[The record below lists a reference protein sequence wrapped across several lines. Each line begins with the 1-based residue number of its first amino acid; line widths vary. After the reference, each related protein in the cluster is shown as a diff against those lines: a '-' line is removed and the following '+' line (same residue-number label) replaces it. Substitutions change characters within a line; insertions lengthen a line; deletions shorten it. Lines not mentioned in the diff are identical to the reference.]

1 MVAVKKVII
10 AKTKKK
16 KVNDTV
22 LIRKANDLVEARYKF
37 DIWETRLFLKMLTMI
52 RSDDKDFYE
61 YKIYIHDLI
70 KDFQLENNKDTY
82 QRVKD
87 GARKLMTK
95 IIRVLVKDEGNLVE
109 LETPI
114 IGAVKKTLDEGDGS
128 YIKLAFFP
136 EMKQFLLEL
145 KNRYLVY
152 DFKNVSNL
160 PSPYYVR
167 IYELL
172 KQYEKI
178 GERRFGVTELKEMLG
193 ITTEYKLYGHFKNKI
208 LDKAQ
213 AKLEE
218 HTDIHF
224 TYKEI
229 KRGRSIE
236 GLVFYIHSNRHK
248 MQDTIKTEIITDFED
263 VEEEENDENIEINPV
278 FQTYFERL
286 NSWWGIG
293 KEQFLKRVGDKSP
306 EDIDKAI
313 HFTKERI
320 KTGKANNPA
329 GIFLD
334 ALSKGY
340 KTPLQIKA
348 EKQAQKEQ
356 LDREKR
362 ERIKPLL
369 DEYEDISLLFSA
381 AINNAI
387 RDITSEDPTITEGA
401 IDRVKALH
409 LKMGNAKIRS
419 KTIEDFR
426 QQPLLR
432 EMVKSEIMRSFP
444 EKFARINAQFSGQ
457 MQQIMVKIKAVDP
470 SYPNEV

>member
-1 MVAVKKVII
+1 MVAVKKII
-10 AKTKKK
+10 VAKNKKK

-178 GERRFGVTELKEMLG
+178 GERRFGVTELKEILG
-193 ITTEYKLYGHFKNKI
+193 ITTEYKLYGHFKSKI

-236 GLVFYIHSNRHK
+236 GLIFYIHSNRNK
-248 MQDTIKTEIITDFED
+248 MNEPIKAEIITDFED
-263 VEEEENDENIEINPV
+263 VIEEGDILDINPV
-278 FQTYFERL
+278 YQTYFERL
-286 NSWWGIG
+286 NGWWGIG
-293 KEQFLKRVGDKSP
+293 KDQFLKRVGDKTP
-306 EDIDKAI
+306 DDIDKAI
-313 HFTKERI
+313 NFTKDRI

-340 KTPLQIKA
+340 RTPQQIKA
-348 EKQAQKEQ
+348 EKQAEKEQ
-356 LDREKR
+356 QEREKR
-362 ERIKPLL
+362 QKIKPLME
-369 DEYEDISLLFSA
+369 EYEDLSLLFSA
-381 AINNAI
+381 SINNAI
-387 RDITSEDPTITEGA
+387 RDITSEDPAITEGA
-401 IDRVKALH
+401 IERVKALH

-426 QQPLLR
+426 QEPLLR

-444 EKFARINAQFSGQ
+444 EKFGLINEQFSGQ
-457 MQQIMVKIKAVDP
+457 MQHIIMKIKEIDP
-470 SYPNEV
+470 NYPNI

>member
-1 MVAVKKVII
+1 MTVLKKVLPV
-10 AKTKKK
+10 KPKKK

-61 YKIYIHDLI
+61 YKIYINDLI

-95 IIRVLVKDEGNLVE
+95 IIRVLVKDEGNMVE

-178 GERRFGVTELKEMLG
+178 GERRFTVTELKEILG
-193 ITTEYKLYGHFKNKI
+193 ITSEYKLYGHFKNKI

-218 HTDIHF
+218 HTDINF
-224 TYKEI
+224 TYKEV
-229 KRGRSIE
+229 KKGRSIE
-236 GLVFYIHSNRHK
+236 GLVFYIHTNRVK
-248 MQDTIKTEIITDFED
+248 PTVATATIHPEALTDFEEII
-263 VEEEENDENIEINPV
+263 EEEEDLMELDSV
-278 FQTYFERL
+278 FQSYFERL
-286 NSWWGIG
+286 NGWWGIG
-293 KEQFLKRVGDKSP
+293 KEVFVKKVGDKTAA
-306 EDIDKAI
+306 DIDKAI
-313 HFTKERI
+313 NFTKERI
-320 KTGKANNPA
+320 KAGKANNPA

-340 KTPLQIKA
+340 KTPQELKL
-348 EKQAQKEQ
+348 EKQAEKER
-356 LDREKR
+356 LVKENKAK
-362 ERIKPLL
+362 IKPLME
-369 DEYEDISLLFSA
+369 EYEDLSLLFSSS
-381 AINNAI
+381 INNAI
-387 RDITSEDPTITEGA
+387 REITSEDPAITEGA
-401 IDRVKALH
+401 IERVRAMH
-409 LKMGNAKIRS
+409 LKMGNTKIRT
-419 KTIEDFR
+419 KTIENFR
-426 QQPLLR
+426 QEPLLR

-444 EKFARINAQFSGQ
+444 EKFGLINEQFREQ
-457 MQQIMVKIKAVDP
+457 MQQIIGQIKAIEP
-470 SYPNEV
+470 NYPM

>member
-1 MVAVKKVII
+1 MTAIRKIIVPKK
-10 AKTKKK
+10 KKK

-95 IIRVLVKDEGNLVE
+95 IIRVLVKDEGKTVE

-114 IGAVKKTLDEGDGS
+114 IGAIKKTLDDNDGS

-136 EMKQFLLEL
+136 EMKTFLLEL

-178 GERRFGVTELKEMLG
+178 GERRFGVTELKEILG
-193 ITTEYKLYGHFKNKI
+193 IMTEYKLYGHFKNKI
-208 LDKAQ
+208 LDRAQ
-213 AKLEE
+213 AKIAE
-218 HTDIHF
+218 HTDIQF

-229 KRGRSIE
+229 KRGRSVEMLI
-236 GLVFYIHSNRHK
+236 FYIHPNKSK
-248 MQDTIKTEIITDFED
+248 LTEKENVEVTVDYED
-263 VEEEENDENIEINPV
+263 VIEEEEEIIWEILNPAH
-278 FQTYFERL
+278 QAYFDRL
-286 NSWWGIG
+286 NGWWGIG
-293 KEQFLKRVGDKSP
+293 KEEFLKRVGDKTEP
-306 EDIDKAI
+306 DIEKAI
-313 HFTKERI
+313 ELLKN
-320 KTGKANNPA
+320 A
-329 GIFLD
+329 
-334 ALSKGY
+334 SK
-340 KTPLQIKA
+340 QV
-348 EKQAQKEQ
+348 
-356 LDREKR
+356 KR
-362 ERIKPLL
+362 SILRAF
-369 DEYEDISLLFSA
+369 SLML
-381 AINNAI
+381 
-387 RDITSEDPTITEGA
+387 
-401 IDRVKALH
+401 
-409 LKMGNAKIRS
+409 
-419 KTIEDFR
+419 
-426 QQPLLR
+426 
-432 EMVKSEIMRSFP
+432 
-444 EKFARINAQFSGQ
+444 
-457 MQQIMVKIKAVDP
+457 
-470 SYPNEV
+470 

>member
-1 MVAVKKVII
+1 MPVIKKAII
-10 AKTKKK
+10 AKSKKK

-178 GERRFGVTELKEMLG
+178 GERRFGVTELKEILG

-213 AKLEE
+213 AKIDE

-236 GLVFYIHSNRHK
+236 GLVFYIHSNRNK
-248 MQDTIKTEIITDFED
+248 MNDPLKTEIITDFEE
-263 VEEEENDENIEINPV
+263 VMDEDDADRVDINPV
-278 FQTYFERL
+278 YQTYFERL
-286 NSWWGIG
+286 NGWWGIG
-293 KEQFLKRVGDKSP
+293 KEEFLKRVGDKTP

-320 KTGKANNPA
+320 KAGKAINPA

-340 KTPLQIKA
+340 KTPQQVKA
-348 EKQAQKEQ
+348 EKQAEKAQ
-356 LDREKR
+356 LEREKQAK
-362 ERIKPLL
+362 IKPLI
-369 DEYEDISLLFSA
+369 DEYEDLSLLFSS

-387 RDITSEDPTITEGA
+387 RDITSEDPAITEGA
-401 IDRVKALH
+401 IERVKVLH
-409 LKMGNAKIRS
+409 LKMGNAKIRT
-419 KTIEDFR
+419 KTIDDFR
-426 QQPLLR
+426 QEPLLR

-444 EKFARINAQFSGQ
+444 EKFGLINEQFSGQ
-457 MQQIMVKIKAVDP
+457 MQHIRVKIKAIDP
-470 SYPNEV
+470 HYPNI

>member
-1 MVAVKKVII
+1 MVAVKKVIV
-10 AKTKKK
+10 AKSKKK

-178 GERRFGVTELKEMLG
+178 GERRFGVTELKEILG
-193 ITTEYKLYGHFKNKI
+193 ITTEYKLYGHFKSKI

-218 HTDIHF
+218 HTDIYF

-236 GLVFYIHSNRHK
+236 GLVFYIHSNRNK
-248 MQDTIKTEIITDFED
+248 MNEPIKTDIITDFED
-263 VEEEENDENIEINPV
+263 VIEEEDVETLDINPV
-278 FQTYFERL
+278 YQTYFERL
-286 NSWWGIG
+286 NGWWGIG
-293 KEQFLKRVGDKSP
+293 KEQFLKRVGDKTS

-313 HFTKERI
+313 NFTKDRI

-340 KTPLQIKA
+340 KTPQQVKA
-348 EKQAQKEQ
+348 EKQAEKEQ
-356 LDREKR
+356 QEREKR
-362 ERIKPLL
+362 EKIKPLME
-369 DEYEDISLLFSA
+369 EYEDLSLLFSA
-381 AINNAI
+381 SINNAI
-387 RDITSEDPTITEGA
+387 RDITSEDPAITEGA
-401 IDRVKALH
+401 IERVKALH
-409 LKMGNAKIRS
+409 LKMGNSKIRS

-426 QQPLLR
+426 QEPLLR

-444 EKFARINAQFSGQ
+444 DKFGLINEQFSGQ
-457 MQQIMVKIKAVDP
+457 MQQIIGRIKAIDP
-470 SYPNEV
+470 NYPM

>member
-1 MVAVKKVII
+1 MVAISKKTILP
-10 AKTKKK
+10 KKKKK

-52 RSDDKDFYE
+52 RADDKDFYE
-61 YKIYIHDLI
+61 YKIYINDLI

-95 IIRVLVKDEGNLVE
+95 IIKVLVKDEGNMVE

-128 YIKLAFFP
+128 YIKLAFYP
-136 EMKQFLLEL
+136 DMKSFLLEL

-178 GERRFGVTELKEMLG
+178 GERRIGVEEFKEMLG
-193 ITTEYKLYGHFKNKI
+193 ITSEYKLYGHFKNKI

-218 HTDIHF
+218 YTDISF

-236 GLVFYIHSNRHK
+236 SLIFYIHSNKPK
-248 MQDTIKTEIITDFED
+248 MVTQPVQTQLEFDVDYEDITEEADPILA
-263 VEEEENDENIEINPV
+263 
-278 FQTYFERL
+278 TYYDRL
-286 NSWWGIG
+286 SDWWGINEDMFYKKAKG
-293 KEQFLKRVGDKSP
+293 KTV
-306 EDIDKAI
+306 EDIESAIEFTKDRIKADKAS
-313 HFTKERI
+313 
-320 KTGKANNPA
+320 NPA
-329 GIFLD
+329 GVFLD

-340 KTPLQIKA
+340 KTPEQVKTEKKA
-348 EKQAQKEQ
+348 EKERLEQ
-356 LDREKR
+356 VLQEKIR
-362 ERIKPLL
+362 PYVEQ
-369 DEYEDISLLFSA
+369 YEALSFEFST

-387 RDITSEDPTITEGA
+387 RDITAENPTIAEDA
-401 IDRVKALH
+401 IERIKAMH
-409 LKMGNAKIRS
+409 FKMGNRKIVS

-426 QQPLLR
+426 RDPFLR
-432 EMVKSEIMRSFP
+432 ELVKSEIMRSFP
-444 EKFARINAQFSGQ
+444 DKFTSINEQYSGTMQRVAGDIKRIH
-457 MQQIMVKIKAVDP
+457 
-470 SYPNEV
+470 PNFVLA

>member
-1 MVAVKKVII
+1 
-10 AKTKKK
+10 
-16 KVNDTV
+16 
-22 LIRKANDLVEARYKF
+22 
-37 DIWETRLFLKMLTMI
+37 MLTMI

-178 GERRFGVTELKEMLG
+178 GERRFGVTELKEILG
-193 ITTEYKLYGHFKNKI
+193 ITTEYKLYGHFKSKI

-218 HTDIHF
+218 HTDIYF

-236 GLVFYIHSNRHK
+236 GLVFYIHSNRNK
-248 MQDTIKTEIITDFED
+248 MNEPIKTDIITDFED
-263 VEEEENDENIEINPV
+263 VIEEEDVETLDINPV
-278 FQTYFERL
+278 YQTYFERL
-286 NSWWGIG
+286 NGWWGIG
-293 KEQFLKRVGDKSP
+293 KEQFLKRVGDKTS

-313 HFTKERI
+313 NFTKDRI

-340 KTPLQIKA
+340 KTPQQVKA
-348 EKQAQKEQ
+348 EKQAEKEQ
-356 LDREKR
+356 QEREKR
-362 ERIKPLL
+362 EKIKPLME
-369 DEYEDISLLFSA
+369 EYEDLSLLFSA
-381 AINNAI
+381 SINNAI
-387 RDITSEDPTITEGA
+387 RDITSEDPAITEGA
-401 IDRVKALH
+401 IERVKALH
-409 LKMGNAKIRS
+409 LKMGNSKIRS

-426 QQPLLR
+426 QEPLLR

-444 EKFARINAQFSGQ
+444 DKFGLINEQFSGQ
-457 MQQIMVKIKAVDP
+457 MQQIIGRIKAIDP
-470 SYPNEV
+470 NYPM